1 MENYVWRNP
10 SRCPDRY
17 AQIRQVPWPDR
28 CGQFIGRVLRLLS
41 GVLGYP
47 TEIMGNKLARCLS
60 TEPEM
65 AASIQRTQG
74 SGAGALPHDL
84 IN

>member
-17 AQIRQVPWPDR
+17 AQIRQVPSPDR

-41 GVLGYP
+41 GVLVRF
-47 TEIMGNKLARCLS
+47 ALS
-60 TEPEM
+60 DAEVEMNIFAAFTFKAGTRNPEV
-65 AASIQRTQG
+65 
-74 SGAGALPHDL
+74 
-84 IN
+84 